1 MAAQDI
7 IIKPLLS
14 EKSYAGIKD
23 KKYVFIVKKT
33 ANKTEIKLAVEAIFG
48 VQVDKVNTAN
58 VRGKLKRQG
67 KYEGYTPDY
76 KRLSFNLK
84 KTVSRLNS
92 SIHCLNFNGGTKK
105 WLLKDINR
113 PLRLVVL

>member
-7 IIKPLLS
+7 ILKPLLS

-33 ANKTEIKLAVEAIFG
+33 ANKTEIKLAVEEIFG
-48 VQVDKVNTAN
+48 VQVEKVNTAN
-58 VRGKLKRQG
+58 VSGKLKRQG

-76 KRLSFNLK
+76 KKAIVQLK
-84 KTVSRLNS
+84 KDSK
-92 SIHCLNFNGGTKK
+92 SIEFFDSLS
-105 WLLKDINR
+105 
-113 PLRLVVL
+113 

>member
-1 MAAQDI
+1 MVNHDI

-23 KKYVFIVKKT
+23 KKYSFIVAKN
-33 ANKTEIKLAVEAIFG
+33 ANKTQIKLAVEEIFG
-48 VQVDKVNTAN
+48 VKVEKVNTAN

-76 KRLSFNLK
+76 KKAIVKLKADSKSIAFFDSLS
-84 KTVSRLNS
+84 
-92 SIHCLNFNGGTKK
+92 
-105 WLLKDINR
+105 
-113 PLRLVVL
+113 